1 MKLATFFNQKIQ
13 YMRWISL
20 FFLSVASLI
29 TLSIMIGCT
38 SGLDSIINPPSVH
51 LPEKTIEKTPEEKS
65 WGQSVDVVAPA
76 DKISVEDKTA
86 NIVTEPVEQK
96 RLNINEVIV
105 QDKTGSRFLSND
117 SFVTRW
123 NILGRFAYNPAD
135 FKKNG
140 LGDVLHYEFIQDEK
154 NLTGREPGGKDVNWQ
169 LVRFET
175 EKYPGEIDIDRIY
188 KNSGKN
194 SAVYAVTYLHCNQ
207 PLNSLI
213 LYTGSAGYLKVWVN
227 NKLVHAFNREIRA
240 GKWDQD
246 VVRGIK
252 LQKGYNLVVVKCIS
266 VSNDWNFY
274 FRLATEDDIPLKF
287 MPL

>member
-1 MKLATFFNQKIQ
+1 M
-13 YMRWISL
+13 S
-20 FFLSVASLI
+20 
-29 TLSIMIGCT
+29 GCT
-38 SGLDSIINPPSVH
+38 SGLDSIINPSSIH
-51 LPEKTIEKTPEEKS
+51 LPEKTIKKTPEEKS
-65 WGQSVDVVAPA
+65 GNLSVHVVTPTDKENPA
-76 DKISVEDKTA
+76 AKAENVA
-86 NIVTEPVEQK
+86 TEPAEQK
-96 RLNINEVIV
+96 RLNINEVII
-105 QDKTGSRFLSND
+105 QDKNGSRFLSRD

-123 NILGRFAYNPAD
+123 NILGSFDYNPED

-140 LGDVLHYEFIQDEK
+140 LGGVLHYEFIQNEK
-154 NLTGREPGGKDVNWQ
+154 NLTGRESGGKNVNWQ

-175 EKYPGEIDIDRIY
+175 EKYPGKIDIDRIY
-188 KNSGKN
+188 KNSGKH
-194 SAVYAVTYLHCNQ
+194 SAVYAVTYLHCSK
-207 PLNSLI
+207 PLNNLI

-266 VSNDWNFY
+266 VSNEWNFY
-274 FRLATEDDIPLKF
+274 FRLATEEDIPLKF